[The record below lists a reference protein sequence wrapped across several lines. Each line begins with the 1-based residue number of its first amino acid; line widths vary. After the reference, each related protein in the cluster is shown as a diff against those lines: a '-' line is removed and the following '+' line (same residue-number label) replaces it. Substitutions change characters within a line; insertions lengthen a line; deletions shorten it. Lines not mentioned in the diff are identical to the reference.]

1 MIDQFVHWYFG
12 VALFIFTYNDG
23 FPDMSTFARRPRHRR
38 TDDAPRIETGAW
50 VKAMSRRIEASV
62 SRDRLFGFV
71 TWNYLFRFSVN
82 LSHSLYAYDR
92 KDSASTKGK
101 ITPQSLEN
109 GAIDIAKSLWG
120 SYTDVQGQLKSVG
133 GDTTK
138 VCYVLGLSPAAQIL
152 LKNISYT
159 ARRIPG
165 TQETIRIMLFST
177 QAYRLRYG
185 SFISGTFFL

>member
-62 SRDRLFGFV
+62 SRDSLFGFV
-71 TWNYLFRFSVN
+71 TWNYLFRSSVN

-92 KDSASTKGK
+92 TDTTSTEGK
-101 ITPQSLEN
+101 LTPQSLEKC
-109 GAIDIAKSLWG
+109 AVEIAKSFWG
-120 SYTDVQGQLKSVG
+120 TYTDVRGTTPSVG
-133 GDTTK
+133 GDMTK
-138 VCYVLGLSPAAQIL
+138 VCYVLGLSTAAQIL
-152 LKNISYT
+152 
-159 ARRIPG
+159 
-165 TQETIRIMLFST
+165 
-177 QAYRLRYG
+177 
-185 SFISGTFFL
+185 